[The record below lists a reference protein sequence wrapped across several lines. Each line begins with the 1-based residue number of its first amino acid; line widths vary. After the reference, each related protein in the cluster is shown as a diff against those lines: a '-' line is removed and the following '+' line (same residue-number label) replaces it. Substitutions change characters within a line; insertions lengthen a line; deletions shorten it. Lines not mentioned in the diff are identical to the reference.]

1 MIWFDDLFDREK
13 APTFS
18 PLGTSP
24 GMENEY
30 WFFKTIEGARP
41 AYLKSYLSYYRE
53 KGITFK
59 PQYLE
64 AIERQIRKGDFENP
78 HKFPDYFDGEFDFI
92 SMAFQFVN
100 SPPEIVCNV
109 GLAFVKNGELVHW
122 TNYYI
127 LPPDEE
133 DALLLPKGREVRPH
147 EIVTVQNFRR
157 LWDSTLSEI
166 CNNNLLVIY
175 DSVVEL
181 GILKTLFLN
190 YGIESFSIW
199 YTDVLGLLELSGNY
213 EKYAQ
218 LGRECG
224 FKVNLGDNVCE
235 DAVTCANVFHELSK
249 GYPNYRNHVRHLN
262 PGNYQ

>member
-1 MIWFDDLFDREK
+1 MIWFNDLFDK
-13 APTFS
+13 KKTPTFS

-24 GMENEY
+24 DMENEY
-30 WFFKTIEGARP
+30 WFFKAIEGERP

-53 KGITFK
+53 KGIPFK
-59 PQYLE
+59 PQYLK
-64 AIERQIRKGDFENP
+64 AIERQIRKEDFENP
-78 HKFPDYFDGEFDFI
+78 HKFPDYFDCEFDFI
-92 SMAFQFVN
+92 SMAFHFGN
-100 SPPEIVCNV
+100 SPQEIVCNV

-122 TNYYI
+122 TNYHI

-133 DALLLPKGREVRPH
+133 DALLLPKGREVRLH
-147 EIVTVQNFRR
+147 EIVTAQNFKK

-181 GILKTLFLN
+181 SILKTLFLN
-190 YGIESFSIW
+190 YGIEDVSIW
-199 YTDVLGLLELSGNY
+199 YTDIIVLLELSRNY

-218 LGRECG
+218 LGREIG
-224 FKVNLGDNVCE
+224 FKVNLGDDVCE
-235 DAVTCANVFHELSK
+235 DAVTCANVFNELIK
-249 GYPNYRNHVRHLN
+249 VYPDYRNHVSHLN